1 MSMNGAFRSLSPA
14 VVEALRSDPGLSNA
28 LTAPAFVGAA
38 PSPGILAIPGMKEH
52 LAALSDARDRLAK
65 VASALD
71 VGPVVSIDKAW
82 HGVHFVLTGAA
93 EPDGSVLGNAVLG
106 GDEVGEDV
114 GYGAARAVAPA
125 DVLAIHLAL
134 STFDDAALASRF
146 DADLMT
152 ELGIYPEVWDE
163 DGETI
168 EFIADA
174 VDTVRH
180 AYADAANK
188 GHAMLLWL
196 S

>member
-1 MSMNGAFRSLSPA
+1 MSMNGLFRSLSPA
-14 VVEALRSDPGLSNA
+14 LADALRADPGLTTA
-28 LTAPAFVGAA
+28 LTAPSYGGA

-52 LAALSDARDRLAK
+52 FATIEAARDRLAA
-65 VASALD
+65 VASAAD

-82 HGVHFVLTGAA
+82 HGVHFVLTGSA
-93 EPDGSVLGNAVLG
+93 EPDGSVLGNTVLG
-106 GDEVGEDV
+106 GEEIGDDA
-114 GYGAARAVAPA
+114 GYGPARLVSAAE
-125 DVLAIHLAL
+125 VLVIHDALA
-134 STFDDAALASRF
+134 TFDDEALAARF
-146 DADLMT
+146 DADVMSD
-152 ELGIYPEVWDE
+152 LGIYPEVWDE

-168 EFIADA
+168 EFVADA